1 MNERLTEDRQVFF
14 PVTMA
19 NVYTKLPNGNFRRV
33 PGKRAVVNL
42 DTHRPVSV
50 VGEQYQLVTNEEAAE
65 LARECCKTAFPEIR
79 TGEWK
84 VGSVDAP
91 STGGHCRI
99 DLRHSTND
107 LEFEYEGDVRPNDK
121 PDVYGPFVRVTN
133 SYNGRYALRLV
144 IGFMRKVCSNGL
156 ILPQAAVDIR
166 FDHSTRGIGDRIRTE
181 IEGGHYQHLRKQF
194 LDFLNPLRECD
205 VPRPYFDPILRSA
218 LKISEPKVLH
228 RANAAAMVGLDAS
241 IHSICS
247 KYARTLGEDG
257 YGLMNAVTEF
267 ATNPPSN
274 RLIRR
279 ERHGLQTLAGTWLSE
294 FCKECRKQDFEPA
307 RYVNRLTASPT
318 GNGSSGEREAWNPA
332 HPR

>member
-1 MNERLTEDRQVFF
+1 MSERLTEEREVFF
-14 PVTMA
+14 PVKMA
-19 NVYTKLPNGNFRRV
+19 SVYTKLPNGDFRRV

-42 DTHRPVSV
+42 DTNQPVSV
-50 VGEQYQLVTNEEAAE
+50 VGEQYQLVTNQEAAD
-65 LARECCKTAFPEIR
+65 LARECCKTAFPEVQPE
-79 TGEWK
+79 EWN

-99 DLRHSTND
+99 DLRHSTNGLD
-107 LEFEYEGDVRPNDK
+107 FPYQGDVRPNDK

-181 IEGGHYQHLRKQF
+181 IGSGHYQHLQEQF
-194 LDFLNPLRECD
+194 RGFLEPLRECD
-205 VPRPYFDPILRSA
+205 VPRRFFDPILRSA

-228 RANAAAMVGLDAS
+228 RTNAAAMVGLDAS
-241 IHSICS
+241 INSICS

-267 ATNPPSN
+267 ATNPPAN
-274 RLIRR
+274 RIVRR

-294 FCKECRKQDFEPA
+294 FCKECRKQDFDAE
-307 RYVNRLTASPT
+307 RYVNGLTAPPISSD
-318 GNGSSGEREAWNPA
+318 SSGAREPWNSA
-332 HPR
+332 HQA